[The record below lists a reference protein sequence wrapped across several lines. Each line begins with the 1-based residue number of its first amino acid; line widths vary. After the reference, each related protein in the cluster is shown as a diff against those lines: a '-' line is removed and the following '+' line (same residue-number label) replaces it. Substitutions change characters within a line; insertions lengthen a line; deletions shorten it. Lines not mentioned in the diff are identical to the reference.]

1 MSPSYICHVKNDKR
15 HWLYICVDL
24 SMWAMARVLRPRNHI
39 PRVTHHGCVTVH
51 HPETAAQGRLAYENM
66 ARHQS
71 DIMAAFYSNWNVTNL
86 DSIKPRPSFC
96 YDLGNTMNYLYII
109 NSVTH
114 RCHHLLI
121 RISTLCHR
129 HKAALTLFRLEA
141 ISDLQCS

>member
-1 MSPSYICHVKNDKR
+1 
-15 HWLYICVDL
+15 
-24 SMWAMARVLRPRNHI
+24 MWAMAQSLLYI

-51 HPETAAQGRLAYENM
+51 HPAQGRASENM

-86 DSIKPRPSFC
+86 DIIKPRPSFC